1 MEEEKKA
8 ETTETTEI
16 TETSADSAKE
26 TNKPDAENTPES
38 CESIENSTGID
49 KAFKIILTALKVI
62 GVSVT
67 YVLVTYFLICVYGA
81 RCESWDVRKWVE
93 LIIPILVLF
102 ALPLML
108 YIYLHSIIKEKLIVV
123 GIYILIQVAFN
134 VLTEGVGWL
143 RMDYVFEHGSFF
155 ANLIFKNI
163 SL

>member
-8 ETTETTEI
+8 ET

-49 KAFKIILTALKVI
+49 KAFKIILTALKAI

-67 YVLVTYFLICVYGA
+67 YVLVTYFLICVDGA
-81 RCESWDVRKWVE
+81 RFESLSMSLWVD
-93 LIIPILVLF
+93 LIIAILVLF

-108 YIYLHSIIKEKLIVV
+108 
-123 GIYILIQVAFN
+123 
-134 VLTEGVGWL
+134 
-143 RMDYVFEHGSFF
+143 
-155 ANLIFKNI
+155 
-163 SL
+163 